1 LFENLREIVTLDKLP
16 SIIAE
21 VRLENI
27 ASLATSSPA
36 IDKNLAG
43 CIINYRVSALIS
55 TSESKSMLEQQDS
68 ENEIVN
74 TGDILLSA
82 KTKYKQGDYQGAIA
96 EYTLAIQFA
105 PNIALAFSCRGD
117 AYYKLGQEEK
127 AMADYNQAIAINPT
141 LALAYYRRGNLYYSA
156 KKYDL
161 AVVEYNLAI
170 ERRPDFALAYVNR
183 GCAHRELYG
192 DREGVKDWQLAAQLF
207 QEQGN
212 LEQHKYVMDLIDL
225 NMSIDTLSGMLF

>member
-1 LFENLREIVTLDKLP
+1 
-16 SIIAE
+16 
-21 VRLENI
+21 
-27 ASLATSSPA
+27 
-36 IDKNLAG
+36 
-43 CIINYRVSALIS
+43 
-55 TSESKSMLEQQDS
+55 MLEQQDS

-117 AYYKLGQEEK
+117 AYHKLGQEEK

-141 LALAYYRRGNLYYSA
+141 IAIAYYRRGNLYYSA

-161 AVVEYNLAI
+161 AVAEYNLAI
-170 ERRPDFALAYVNR
+170 DRKPEFALAYVNR
-183 GCAHRELYG
+183 GCANRELYG
-192 DREGVKDWQLAAQLF
+192 DREGVKDWQLAAKMF
-207 QEQGN
+207 QEQGD
-212 LEQHKYVMDLIDL
+212 LKQYQYVMNLIAL
-225 NMSIDTLSGMLF
+225 NTSIDTLSGMLF